1 MSTVIRQIQAGL
13 QGYGSMI
20 SQKNNVNNLAGN
32 ANPFSQKP
40 NQYDEAH
47 AQKISSMKRMINGTE
62 KKTTNSI
69 VDSTLQY
76 GNQVRQSRQAS
87 NSTAT
92 SLKKLRYNAKS
103 ISSQLIRSKTSVNAK
118 QVASKAKR
126 EVVQLKLKLQTGKY
140 DEEELQAAIAH
151 AQSME
156 RAAKKKARHLEE
168 EELVKITDKATGGQD
183 ISQLE
188 DELEKKLEDEYKA
201 QDASMEEEAREAAEE
216 MSEEQI
222 REMEEAIEASMEEVQ
237 EMIENQTEEVTED
250 MMGMLTEMMQDMME
264 ETLGDLADSMLAIAD
279 SEMTENEFKEFKTK
293 HRTDEDKD
301 IMEADAKYLKA
312 IFDHYS
318 KMLNGSGS
326 GKIDVGAAM
335 GAMSAGAPSVDLAQ
349 ALSGIVG
356 SSGGGID
363 ISV

>member
-13 QGYGSMI
+13 NGYGNI
-20 SQKNNVNNLAGN
+20 LSQKNSVKSAQSGS
-32 ANPFSQKP
+32 NPFAKQP

-87 NSTAT
+87 SSTAT
-92 SLKKLRYNAKS
+92 NLKKLRYNAKS
-103 ISSQLIRSKTSVNAK
+103 ISSQLVRSKTSVNAK

-168 EELVKITDKATGGQD
+168 EELVKITDKATGGQEA
-183 ISQLE
+183 SQLE
-188 DELEKKLEDEYKA
+188 DELEKRLEEAYKA
-201 QDASMEEEAREAAEE
+201 QDAAMEEEAEEATEE

-237 EMIENQTEEVTED
+237 EMMESQTEEMTED

-264 ETLGDLADSMLAIAD
+264 ETLSDLSDSMFAISD
-279 SEMTENEFKEFKTK
+279 TEMTENEFKEFKTK
-293 HRTDEDKD
+293 HRTSEDKD

-335 GAMSAGAPSVDLAQ
+335 GAMSAGAPSVDLSQ